1 MRRPIVAGNWKMN
14 MTAPEGRAL
23 VDQLLPMVSDASGVD
38 VVVCPPFTTIASVV
52 DGVKS
57 SDVAVGAQDMYW
69 EDSGAYTGQ
78 IAPQMLLTAG
88 CTWVIIGHSER
99 RQFFGET
106 NDTVARKV
114 AKAFEVGLKPIMCVG
129 ENLEEREAGCTEAVV
144 EDHVRGGLAG
154 LSSEQ
159 VGKLVVAYEPVW
171 AIGTGMTATK
181 QQAQDV
187 HAFIRKLLAEIAGDE
202 SAEAVRIQYG
212 GSVKPD
218 NAVELF
224 SEPDIDGGLIG
235 GAALKAD
242 DFAAIV
248 NAAA

>member
-78 IAPQMLLTAG
+78 IAPQMLLTTG

>member
-224 SEPDIDGGLIG
+224 SEPDIDGVLIG

>member
-1 MRRPIVAGNWKMN
+1 MN